1 MDEQENEIFNEGLVE
16 IKVPKFEKVSSSA
29 PVFYNPKM
37 EFNRD
42 ISILAL
48 QTFQEEVD
56 REINIC
62 DVFGGSGIR
71 AIRYKKEISDVG
83 NVAVNDI
90 SSLAIE
96 QSLENSIANDVE
108 IDIYQHEANILL
120 RENRG
125 IFDVLDIDPFGT
137 TSYFVDSVGY
147 SLKKDSL
154 LCITATDTSALCGTY
169 KEPCIRKYNA
179 KPYKS
184 EYCHENGIRILA
196 GFVALTIAKYKK
208 YIEDIKLSHSSEHYM
223 RLYIKINKGSAN
235 TDESLAN
242 NIGYISHCK
251 KCLYRSS
258 IKVLANSIPENC
270 PICGEKLINAGPLW
284 IGYLQNADFIN
295 KMIQKIDEYNPDS
308 HNNRLDENNNDIS
321 NNPNKKHVNTEKKV
335 LKLLNT
341 CLEEADAP
349 ITFYDIHL
357 ICRNLKISA
366 PKLVDVMNMMKEEG
380 FIATKTHFNPIGIK
394 SDIDIVRL
402 KEIVRYL
409 SKNI

>member
-1 MDEQENEIFNEGLVE
+1 MDEQDIEIINEGLVE
-16 IKVPKFEKVSSSA
+16 IQVPKFDKVSSSA
-29 PVFYNPKM
+29 PVFYNPRM

-71 AIRYKKEISDVG
+71 AIRYKKEISGVNDV
-83 NVAVNDI
+83 VVNDI

-96 QSLENSIANDVE
+96 QSKENSIANNVE
-108 IDIYQHEANILL
+108 IELYQKEANILL

-125 IFDVLDIDPFGT
+125 IFDVIDIDPFGT
-137 TSYFVDSVGY
+137 PSYFVDSVGY

-154 LCITATDTSALCGTY
+154 LCITATDTSTLSGTY
-169 KEPCIRKYNA
+169 KESCIRKYNA

-184 EYCHENGIRILA
+184 EYYHENGIRILA

-208 YIEDIKLSHSSEHYM
+208 YVEDIKLSHSSEHYM
-223 RLYIKINKGSAN
+223 RLYIKINKGSAK
-235 TDESLAN
+235 TDESLKN
-242 NIGYISHCK
+242 NIGHIAHCK
-251 KCLYRSS
+251 KCIYRLAIHGSASS
-258 IKVLANSIPENC
+258 IPKYC

-284 IGYLQNADFIN
+284 LAKLQNSDFITR
-295 KMIQKIDEYNPDS
+295 MIKQIDEDTP
-308 HNNRLDENNNDIS
+308 NRKRI
-321 NNPNKKHVNTEKKV
+321 NTEKKV
-335 LKLLNT
+335 LKLLHT

-349 ITFYDIHL
+349 VTFYDIHV

-366 PKLVDVMNMMKEEG
+366 PKLIDVMNKIEGEG
-380 FIATKTHFNPIGIK
+380 FIATKTHFNPVGIK
-394 SDIDIVRL
+394 SDIDIDKL
-402 KEIVRYL
+402 KEIIKLL
-409 SKNI
+409 ST

>member
-1 MDEQENEIFNEGLVE
+1 MDEKDIDIINEGLVE
-16 IKVPKFEKVSSSA
+16 IQVPKYDKVSSSA

-71 AIRYKKEISDVG
+71 AIRYKKEISGV
-83 NVAVNDI
+83 NEVTVNDI
-90 SSLAIE
+90 SSLAID
-96 QSLENSIANDVE
+96 QSKENSIANNVE
-108 IDIYQHEANILL
+108 IELYQKEANILL

-125 IFDVLDIDPFGT
+125 IFDVIDIDPFGT
-137 TSYFVDSVGY
+137 PSYFVDSVGY

-154 LCITATDTSALCGTY
+154 LCITATDTSALSGTY

-184 EYCHENGIRILA
+184 EYYHENGIRILA

-223 RLYIKINKGSAN
+223 RLYIKINKGSAK
-235 TDESLAN
+235 TDESLN
-242 NIGYISHCK
+242 DNIGYIAHCK
-251 KCLYRSS
+251 KCLYRSA
-258 IKVLANSIPENC
+258 IPGLASSIPEYC
-270 PICGEKLINAGPLW
+270 PVCGEKLINAGPLW
-284 IGYLQNADFIN
+284 IGKLQNSHFIN
-295 KMIQKIDEYNPDS
+295 KMIEKIDED
-308 HNNRLDENNNDIS
+308 
-321 NNPNKKHVNTEKKV
+321 NPNKKSINTEKKV

-341 CLEEADAP
+341 CLEEANAP
-349 ITFYDIHL
+349 ITFYDIHV

-366 PKLVDVMNMMKEEG
+366 PKLIDVMDKLEEKG
-380 FIATKTHFNPIGIK
+380 FIATKTHFNPVGIK
-394 SDIDIVRL
+394 SDIGIVEL
-402 KEIVRYL
+402 KEIIKLL
-409 SKNI
+409 SN